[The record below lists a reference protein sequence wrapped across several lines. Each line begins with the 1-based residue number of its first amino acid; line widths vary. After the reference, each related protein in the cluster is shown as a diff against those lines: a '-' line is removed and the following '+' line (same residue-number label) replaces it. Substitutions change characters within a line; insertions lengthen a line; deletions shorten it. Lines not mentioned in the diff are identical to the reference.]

1 MSFQSFKSQWR
12 AHPFTT
18 AFAVLGLVI
27 SLLMISIGISSI
39 NYSHLLQRQLEQ
51 YAPPHATKLMV
62 TFSHEPTWNDLFRL
76 FDNIDQET
84 GIILEGVA
92 LLHDGMPIMVTPEHV
107 RESVEPRLPIKE
119 GRYFTEKEIRTGEKV
134 ALIGSEW
141 EKDTTIIG
149 NERYI
154 VLSGE
159 RYKCIGIIG
168 LTGENSRLLDSQVL
182 IPMTSLPPSVIS
194 KLLSQQQITLTLY
207 NAKKDTY
214 KDEKSIRMQ
223 AEKLFPQASIDS
235 FPYEA
240 QLSFRI
246 DIGDR
251 LMLIVLIYLLSLVN
265 VVNLSFYWVQE
276 RIYEIGIRKAFGYT
290 NRDIVFMIFSEM
302 VVLCSIAVV
311 FGYGVQWLFQHIFEK
326 WVGFPL
332 RISLLHFSAAIGFVF
347 CSSLIAII
355 VPAFRVFR
363 VQPIHVIHKK

>member
-27 SLLMISIGISSI
+27 SLLMISVGISSI
-39 NYSHLLQRQLEQ
+39 NYSHLLQQQLEQ
-51 YAPPHATKLMV
+51 YAPPHATRLMV
-62 TFSHEPTWNDLFRL
+62 AFSHEPTWNDLFRL
-76 FDNIDQET
+76 FDNIDKET

-92 LLHDGMPIMVTPEHV
+92 LVHDGMPIMVTPEHLK
-107 RESVEPRLPIKE
+107 ESVEPRLPIKE

-134 ALIGSEW
+134 ALIGSQW
-141 EKDTTIIG
+141 KKDTTVIE

-168 LTGENSRLLDSQVL
+168 IKGESSKLLDSQVL
-182 IPMTSLPPSVIS
+182 IPMMSIPSSVIS

-214 KDEKSIRMQ
+214 KDEKLIRMQ
-223 AEKLFPQASIDS
+223 AKKLFPQASIDS

-265 VVNLSFYWVQE
+265 VVNLSFYWVEE

-311 FGYGVQWLFQHIFEK
+311 LGYGLQWIFLNIFEK
-326 WVGFPL
+326 WVGFPF
-332 RISLLHFSAAIGFVF
+332 RISLLHFSVAIGFVF

-355 VPAFRVFR
+355 VPAFRTFR
-363 VQPIHVIHKK
+363 VQPIRVIYKK